1 MGLIGEKKDH
11 WEKILPSLKAF
22 ILDFDDL

>member
-1 MGLIGEKKDH
+1 LIGEKKDH